1 VQDFGVMKRSV
12 RVRPALQAAKVS
24 DARRG
29 RSLLRRSSDVHG
41 VSEIMIPFLAMHAL
55 AAPRGDGLRP
65 ELLALFERHE
75 AASNPH
81 RVVAVFDQHR
91 ADAADAAEAANP
103 RPMSGKV
110 AA

>member
-1 VQDFGVMKRSV
+1 MWQFIVT
-12 RVRPALQAAKVS
+12 AII
-24 DARRG
+24 RRLW
-29 RSLLRRSSDVHG
+29 S
-41 VSEIMIPFLAMHAL
+41 SEIMIPFLAMHAL

-81 RVVAVFDQHR
+81 LVVAVSDQHP
-91 ADAADAAEAANP
+91 ADAAETANP